1 MGATKSG
8 STSGAKSAKATAP
21 KTKAPAKAPA
31 KAKEPAAAK
40 ARSKAGEVVP
50 PPVLLAHVWEND
62 TDLTGWWMSEK
73 LDGVRAYWD
82 GKRFVSRLG
91 NSYNAPAWFVRG
103 LPETPLD
110 GELWVGRKRFQRCV
124 SIVRRQEEH
133 DEWREV
139 QYLVFDAPAAP
150 GPFEDRLAYIEAY
163 MKQHTPPYARF
174 HEHGKCRGT
183 THMREELRRVEG
195 LGGEGLMMRRPG
207 SHYEVGRSYT
217 LLKVKSFHD
226 AEARVVGH
234 QPGTGKHKGRLGAL
248 LVEMPNGTRFAVGT
262 GLSDAERN
270 NPPPVGSII
279 TYRYQELSDGG
290 VPRFPSYVG
299 VRHDVAWPAK

>member
-8 STSGAKSAKATAP
+8 SGKASKSAKAPAAAASEAKP
-21 KTKAPAKAPA
+21 VASEAKPAKAA
-31 KAKEPAAAK
+31 KAGK
-40 ARSKAGEVVP
+40 AEVTP

-62 TDLTGWWMSEK
+62 TNLSGWWMSEK

-82 GKRFVSRLG
+82 GKRFLSRLG
-91 NSYNAPAWFVRG
+91 NSYNAPAWFTKG
-103 LPETPLD
+103 LPDTPLD

-133 DEWREV
+133 DEWKEV
-139 QYLVFDAPAAP
+139 QYLVFDAPDEK
-150 GPFEDRLAYIEAY
+150 GPFEDRLAYIERY
-163 MKQHTPPYARF
+163 MKQHAPAYARF
-174 HEHGKCRGT
+174 HEHVRCRGT
-183 THMREELRRVEG
+183 DHMREELRRVEA

-207 SHYEVGRSYT
+207 SNYEVGRSYS

-234 QPGTGKHKGRLGAL
+234 QAGTGKHKGRLGAL

-270 NPPPVGSII
+270 NPPAVGSVI

-299 VRHDVAWPAK
+299 VRHDFAWPGK

>member
-1 MGATKSG
+1 MA
-8 STSGAKSAKATAP
+8 AKKAAPAGEAK
-21 KTKAPAKAPA
+21 KPAKAA
-31 KAKEPAAAK
+31 KAKAAK
-40 ARSKAGEVVP
+40 AGGPGGDDAGATVTP

-62 TDLTGWWMSEK
+62 VDLKGWWMSEK

-82 GKRFVSRLG
+82 GKRFLSRLG
-91 NSYNAPAWFVRG
+91 NVYNAPAWFTKG
-103 LPETPLD
+103 LPGTPLD

-139 QYLVFDAPAAP
+139 RYLVFDAPAHAA
-150 GPFEDRLAYIEAY
+150 PFEERLRYLQAY
-163 MKQHTPPYARF
+163 MDEHRPEYASYHS
-174 HEHGKCRGT
+174 HEVCRGT
-183 THMREELRRVEG
+183 DHMRDELKRVEG

-248 LVEMPNGTRFAVGT
+248 LVEMPDGTRFAVGT
-262 GLSDAERN
+262 GLSDAERKD
-270 NPPPVGSII
+270 PPGVGSII

-299 VRHDVAWPAK
+299 VRHDMSWPPAK